1 LGDWADGRLVKSNTQ
16 TSFFRPSNLM
26 IELGENDKGTS
37 LLSKL
42 TDILLFLLD
51 MDGTFYL
58 GDRLLP
64 GALEFIDLCQFRG
77 IDYLFLT
84 NNSSKHRGQYAEKLR
99 RLGLEIDE
107 DKIFTSGE
115 ATTIY
120 LGKQKS
126 EARIYLVGTPAL
138 EAEFNSHGFTL
149 VDDEPDYAVLG
160 FDTTLTYDKLW
171 RLCDLVRAGVPY
183 IATHPD
189 FNCPIEGGFMPD
201 IGAMIAFVEA
211 STGRRPDVVGKPNQP
226 IIEALVEKTGVPIEQ
241 ICMVGDRL
249 YTDIALGATGITT
262 VLVLSGE
269 ACREDLPPA
278 PHQPDFVMQD
288 LAELGEAL
296 QLIFQ

>member
-1 LGDWADGRLVKSNTQ
+1 LN
-16 TSFFRPSNLM
+16 
-26 IELGENDKGTS
+26 
-37 LLSKL
+37 KL
-42 TDILLFLLD
+42 TGIRLFLLD
-51 MDGTFYL
+51 MDGAFYL

-64 GALEFIDLCQFRG
+64 GALEFIDLCQSRG

-115 ATTIY
+115 ATAIY
-120 LGKQKS
+120 LGQEKPG
-126 EARIYLVGTPAL
+126 ARIYLVGTPAL
-138 EAEFNSHGFTL
+138 EAEFKSHGFTL
-149 VDDEPDYAVLG
+149 VEDEPDYAVLG
-160 FDTTLTYDKLW
+160 FDTTLTYEKLW
-171 RLCDLVRAGVPY
+171 RLCDLVRAGAPY
-183 IATHPD
+183 LATHPD

-211 STGRRPDVVGKPNQP
+211 STERRPDVVVGKPNQP
-226 IIEALVEKTGVPIEQ
+226 IIDALVEKTGVPIEQ

-269 ACREDLPPA
+269 AHREDLLDA

-288 LAELGEAL
+288 LAELGVMLESV
-296 QLIFQ
+296 